1 MNKDHECVTMP
12 ASSVI
17 TVTYHT
23 SFDKYHYFPVP
34 QFPKQQDCDNNY
46 QGKKG
51 TYEIGFQ
58 CMHASYLH

>member
-23 SFDKYHYFPVP
+23 SFDKYHDFPVP

-46 QGKKG
+46 QGKKKAH
-51 TYEIGFQ
+51 
-58 CMHASYLH
+58 MR